1 MRKLT
6 ITKGSFLDWYFNS
19 GQDQEMEELRKHLAD
34 SIIHQMYSVG
44 HGSMSVEELFDR
56 CNQDAI
62 KIGFT
67 EQYNEETDDYD
78 IELSDLSTPYEIE
91 LK

>member
-6 ITKGSFLDWYFNS
+6 TTKGSFLDWYFNS